1 MADGPVQQALQFL
14 RDNPRAVLSTLRP
27 DGRPALSPVLAAVDA
42 QDRVVISTRETA
54 YKVKQL
60 RADPRI
66 AVCALS
72 GGFFGEWHQLEGE
85 AEIVALPEAMELLV
99 DYYQRL
105 SGEHD
110 DWTAYRESMREEQR
124 VLVRFTVTRAGPVV
138 SG

>member
-27 DGRPALSPVLAAVDA
+27 DGRPAMSPVLAAVDA

-72 GGFFGEWHQLEGE
+72 GGFFGEWHQLEGR
-85 AEIVALPEAMELLV
+85 PRSSR
-99 DYYQRL
+99 YPRRWSSWSTTT
-105 SGEHD
+105 SGSAAS
-110 DWTAYRESMREEQR
+110 TTIGRPTGRAC
-124 VLVRFTVTRAGPVV
+124 VRS
-138 SG
+138 SGCWCGSR